1 MYLIAGL
8 GNPGRKFEKTKHNM
22 GFMVLDE
29 FARRRGAEFSSEKFD
44 ALYTRADFDGKRV
57 LLIKPQTF
65 MNLSGDAVAAFADY
79 FDVDPSELLVV
90 YDDCEIDMGTI
101 RIRRSGS
108 AGTHNGMRD
117 IVSKL
122 GYTDFPRMRM
132 GIGSR
137 GEMQLY
143 DYVLTP
149 FSEQEFSE
157 CIAPAVQRA
166 CDALE
171 CFLSEGTDIMM
182 NRFNTPKKKKAKEP
196 EEVSQIPPEDTGEE
210 SLIQ

>member
-8 GNPGRKFEKTKHNM
+8 GNPGRKYEKTKHNM
-22 GFMVLDE
+22 GFMVVDE
-29 FARRRGAEFSSEKFD
+29 FARRRGAEFSSEKFG
-44 ALYTRADFDGKRV
+44 ALCARADFAGKRV

-79 FDVDPSELLVV
+79 YDVDPSELLVV
-90 YDDCEIDMGTI
+90 YDDCEFDMGAI
-101 RIRRSGS
+101 KIRRSGS

-117 IVSKL
+117 IVDKL

-137 GEMQLY
+137 GEMELY

-149 FSEQEFSE
+149 FSREDLDGV
-157 CIAPAVQRA
+157 IRPAVERA

-171 CFLSEGTDIMM
+171 CFLSEGTDMMM
-182 NRFNTPKKKKAKEP
+182 NRFNTPKKKKEAPGASAGEGEGTP
-196 EEVSQIPPEDTGEE
+196 REE
-210 SLIQ
+210 

>member
-8 GNPGRKFEKTKHNM
+8 GNPGRKYEKTKHNM
-22 GFMVLDE
+22 GFMVVDE
-29 FARRRGAEFSSEKFD
+29 FARRRGVEFTSEKFE
-44 ALYTRADFDGKRV
+44 ALYARADFAGKRV

-65 MNLSGDAVAAFADY
+65 MNLSGDAVSAFADY
-79 FDVDPSELLVV
+79 FDVDPAELMVV
-90 YDDCEIDMGTI
+90 YDDCEFDMGAI
-101 RIRRSGS
+101 KIRRRGS

-117 IVSKL
+117 IVDKL

-137 GEMQLY
+137 GEMELF

-149 FSEQEFSE
+149 FSEEDLE
-157 CIAPAVQRA
+157 RVIRPAVERA

-171 CFLSEGTDIMM
+171 CFLSEGTDVMM
-182 NRFNTPKKKKAKEP
+182 NRFNTPKKKKE
-196 EEVSQIPPEDTGEE
+196 SSPPSAAEGEE
-210 SLIQ
+210 GTSEER